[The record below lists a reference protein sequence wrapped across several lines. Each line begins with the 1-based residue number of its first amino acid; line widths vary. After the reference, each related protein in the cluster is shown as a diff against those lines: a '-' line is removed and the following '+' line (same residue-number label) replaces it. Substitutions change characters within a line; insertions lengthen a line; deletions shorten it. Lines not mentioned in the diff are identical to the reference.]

1 MDDPST
7 PLWRSPFSSEGE
19 EEKDSKPANQSS
31 PSTQTGKSG
40 KLKADIKEAKEATA
54 HDTPKPEVPTIPEP
68 ALATLPSTPEVEVK
82 RCRVPERVEQLGET
96 DGDDDKEYD
105 AGDEED
111 EELEGAAGGC
121 DEERVGVEKL
131 E

>member
-1 MDDPST
+1 M
-7 PLWRSPFSSEGE
+7 
-19 EEKDSKPANQSS
+19 
-31 PSTQTGKSG
+31 
-40 KLKADIKEAKEATA
+40 
-54 HDTPKPEVPTIPEP
+54 
-68 ALATLPSTPEVEVK
+68 EVK